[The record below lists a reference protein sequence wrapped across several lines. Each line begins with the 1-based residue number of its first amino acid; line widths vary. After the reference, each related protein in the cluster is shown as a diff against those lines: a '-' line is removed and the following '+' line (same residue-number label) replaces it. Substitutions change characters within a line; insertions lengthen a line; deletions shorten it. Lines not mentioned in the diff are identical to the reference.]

1 MSNSIGTRKAVQSVL
16 KLKRKRFREKEGRFV
31 IEGVNF
37 VEEALESGIKLD
49 FLVCTERGLQREK
62 CRALLEYQREAGI
75 PIYLVDEGVF
85 AKLAE
90 TETPQGVLAVV
101 KKPVWAEDKAL
112 EREKGIWVVLDA
124 IQDPGNLGTIVRTAE
139 AVGAEAVFLGEGSV
153 DLYNPKAL
161 RATMGSVF
169 RVPTFSRVNLQAL
182 LDRMKKS
189 GVFVV
194 AADPHAQQVYYDA
207 DLRHLRVAVVVGNE
221 GRGISSHLR
230 ELSDIRVKIPLEGKV
245 ESLNAAVASALI
257 LFEIKRQ
264 RQTIVAAGNR
274 VI

>member
-1 MSNSIGTRKAVQSVL
+1 MSNLIGAKRAVQSVL
-16 KLKRKRFREKEGRFV
+16 KLKKKKKFREKEQRFI
-31 IEGVNF
+31 IEGINF
-37 VEEALESGIKLD
+37 VEEALKSGIELD
-49 FLVCTERGLQREK
+49 FLVCTEEGLQREK
-62 CRALLEYQREAGI
+62 SKTLLRYQREAGI
-75 PIYLVDEGVF
+75 PIYIVDEGVF
-85 AKLAE
+85 AKIAE
-90 TETPQGVLAVV
+90 TETPQGVLAVG
-101 KKPVWAEDKAL
+101 KKPVWDEDKVL

-124 IQDPGNLGTIVRTAE
+124 IQDPGNLGTIIRTAE
-139 AVGAEAVFLGEGSV
+139 AVGAEAVFLGKGTV

-182 LDRMKKS
+182 LDRMKED

-194 AADPHAQQVYYDA
+194 ASDPHAEQIYYDA
-207 DLRHLRVAVVVGNE
+207 NLRHLRVAVVIGNE
-221 GRGISSHLR
+221 GRGIDRRLL

-264 RQTIVAAGNR
+264 QQLWLQGAV
-274 VI
+274 